1 MYFRHLALAVA
12 ICQPASALDAL
23 KQLSSTRVHAYG
35 SGGMD
40 FDNGAGELETLSF
53 GARSFLTDP
62 FTVGRGWS
70 IVPAVS
76 YEATFLRYD
85 GTPGGFPVGDED
97 LHAFRLPIYAL
108 KADSSSPWM
117 FGGFFRL
124 GLATDFDHV
133 TSDDLFFDVGGGV
146 GYRLSDRF
154 TIGAGAVVLDIG
166 GDDTFI
172 PGIGFI
178 WQPCDPITVSLLGP
192 VFRASWDPSEDWRL
206 SFDVRSSGGTWNI
219 DSDGDSRLLNLRSW
233 RAGLHAQ
240 RRLTGEWWLEGGAGL
255 TFANKVELMSRGGHG
270 RFESTLDRLDNGW
283 YGFLAVKK
291 EIW

>member
-1 MYFRHLALAVA
+1 MNFRHLALIVA
-12 ICQPASALDAL
+12 LCQPAFALDAIKL
-23 KQLSSTRVHAYG
+23 LSSTRIHAYG

-40 FDNGAGELETLSF
+40 FENGAGELETLSF
-53 GARSFLTDP
+53 GARGSLVDP
-62 FTVGRGWS
+62 FVVGNDWT
-70 IVPAVS
+70 IIPTVS

-85 GTPGGFPVGDED
+85 GTPAGFPVGDED
-97 LHAFRLPIYAL
+97 LHALHLPVYAL
-108 KADSSSPWM
+108 KASLSSPWI
-117 FGGFFRL
+117 FGGFFRA
-124 GLATDFDHV
+124 GLATDFDHI
-133 TSDDLFFDVGGGV
+133 TDDDLFFDMGAGV
-146 GYRLSDRF
+146 GYRINENL

-172 PGIGFI
+172 PGIGFV
-178 WQPCDPITVSLLGP
+178 WQPCDPVTFSLLGP
-192 VFRASWDPSEDWRL
+192 VFRASWDPDEDWRL
-206 SFDVRSSGGTWNI
+206 SLDVRLSGGTWNI
-219 DSDGDSRLLNLRSW
+219 DSNGDSRLLHLRSW

-240 RRLTGEWWLEGGAGL
+240 RRLADEWWIEGGAGV